1 MQLDKRTL
9 LTAIGAVVA
18 GGGIATVGASQ
29 TNLMDD
35 EDVSP
40 SEVSLSEEEARDI
53 ATDEVAGTVRESE
66 LEGEE
71 DGPVYEFDIETPD
84 GVLKEVEVH
93 ANTGEV
99 LEVEREDEDDDAD
112 GTGDDDDDGNEDDDG
127 ADDDDN

>member
-29 TNLMDD
+29 TNLMDE
-35 EDVSP
+35 EDVSE
-40 SEVSLSEEEARDI
+40 SDVSLSEEEARNI
-53 ATDEVAGTVRESE
+53 ATDEVPGTVQETE

-71 DGPVYEFDIETPD
+71 DGPAYEFEIETD
-84 GVLKEVEVH
+84 AGVLKEVEVH

-99 LEVEREDEDDDAD
+99 LEVEREDEDDDDDAD
-112 GTGDDDDDGNEDDDG
+112 DDDADDDDAGDGDDDD
-127 ADDDDN
+127 